1 MFYYLVSLISSKYN
15 TNVLYYIIMKKNC
28 NNQKGFTLIEILLVV
43 AAIAILAGIVIVAI
57 NPAKQ
62 LGDTRNASRNSA
74 VNTILNAVSQY
85 AVDNNGALP
94 SGITAS
100 STEICS
106 SSVATSSCAGFVDL
120 SVLTTNAKYLTAIPD
135 EPQKVNANGAGYTIS
150 KNTSGRITV
159 TAQYP
164 ESGATISVTR

>member
-1 MFYYLVSLISSKYN
+1 
-15 TNVLYYIIMKKNC
+15 MKKILR
-28 NNQKGFTLIEILLVV
+28 NQKGFTLIEILLVV

-74 VNTILNAVSQY
+74 VNTILNAVTQY
-85 AVDNNGALP
+85 AVDNNGVLP
-94 SGITAS
+94 AGITAT

-106 SSVATSSCAGFVDL
+106 SSVATSSCTGLVDL
-120 SVLTTNAKYLTAIPD
+120 SVLTVNGKYLTAVPD
-135 EPQKVNANGAGYTIS
+135 EPQKTNANGAGYVIS
-150 KNTSGRITV
+150 KNVNGRVTV
-159 TAQYP
+159 SAQFP